1 MKRLMIAVLTAAM
14 ALTLGGCKMENTD
27 TNKAKYVFLMIG
39 DGMGNSHID
48 ITESYISSKAG
59 KIGGE
64 QLTMTQFPFYGTCT
78 TYCEDKTITCSA
90 ASGTAIACGQ
100 KTYYSRLGCDKDYNR
115 LESMAYNLKEEG
127 YKIGILSSVPI
138 NHATPAAFYASVKS
152 RSDGYGIIQQ
162 IPESGF
168 EFIGGSGIQDMYG
181 EDGNQ
186 LKADKYLEQ
195 RGYEVCFGEEEFHE
209 AADTCEKIVLCQ
221 YKNKDGNPKTYA
233 SDEDED
239 KTDMSLATMLK
250 LAIEHLGEEEPFFI
264 MCEGGEIDWAG
275 HSNLTMPMIDA
286 VIKFDD
292 AIAVAYEFYK
302 QHPEETLIVVTA
314 DHETG
319 GITIGQGESWS
330 NTFIDWA
337 KIEEN
342 WEKEKVNCYKDAK
355 ANREFNEAA
364 HIGWTTSYHTGGAV
378 PVYSIGKGAEK
389 FAGRIDNAEIKGKIL
404 EIVK

>member
-1 MKRLMIAVLTAAM
+1 VAPVISCHGKKHK
-14 ALTLGGCKMENTD
+14 GEP
-27 TNKAKYVFLMIG
+27 KAKYIFLFIG
-39 DGMGNSHID
+39 DGMGNSHVAA
-48 ITESYISSKAG
+48 TESYLSYKAG
-59 KIGGE
+59 KLGGE
-64 QLTMTQFPFYGTCT
+64 QLRFTQFPYLGLAS
-78 TYCEDKTITCSA
+78 TYSANASITCSSA
-90 ASGTAIACGQ
+90 AGTAIACGA
-100 KTYYSRLGCDKDYNR
+100 KTNNGMVGMDPEGNHLK
-115 LESMAYNLKEEG
+115 SMAYELKEDG
-127 YKIGILSSVPI
+127 YKIGIMSSVPI
-138 NHATPAAFYASVKS
+138 NHATPSSFYAHNKK
-152 RSDGYGIIQQ
+152 RSAHYELSQE
-162 IPESGF
+162 IPASGF
-168 EFIGGSGIQDMYG
+168 DFFGG
-181 EDGNQ
+181 DGF
-186 LKADKYLEQ
+186 LDAKGKDGKAEATDVYLEKN
-195 RGYEVCFGEEEFHE
+195 GYEVCYGLEEYKAAKSNEKVIFCQLSNRDAEVEQYTTGETAEED
-209 AADTCEKIVLCQ
+209 A
-221 YKNKDGNPKTYA
+221 
-233 SDEDED
+233 
-239 KTDMSLATMLK
+239 SLAEIVET
-250 LAIEHLGEEEPFFI
+250 AIDFLGDKKPFFI

-319 GITIGQGESWS
+319 GISLGQGESWS

-342 WEKEKVNCYKDAK
+342 WEKEKGNCYKDAK